1 LTFKQIRHRRLYQEI
16 IQQVKA
22 QVISG
27 ELAPGDRIPSEREIA
42 EQLGVS
48 RTAVREALIAME
60 VMGLVESRP
69 GDGTFVRTPR
79 TEQQLEPLAS
89 LVVLEREKLT
99 ELYEMRRVM
108 EVACASRAA
117 TRATPEQLVTLRGW
131 LKQME
136 ADLHSGELGEEA
148 DFRFHLAIA
157 ESTHNSLLL
166 HFMHTI
172 SAGLRQVMIASR
184 QRLYR
189 MDGMPELLLEEH
201 RSIYAAIAAQDPE
214 RASVEMRR
222 HLDGVSARVLNV
234 DADEPAPAGPGPRN
248 SRGAQ

>member
-22 QVISG
+22 QMISG
-27 ELAPGDRIPSEREIA
+27 ELAPGDRIPSERDIA

-60 VMGLVESRP
+60 VMGLIESRP

-79 TEQQLEPLAS
+79 LEQQMEPLTS
-89 LVVLEREKLT
+89 LIVLEREKLT

-117 TRATPEQLVTLRGW
+117 TRATPEQLVTISGW
-131 LKQME
+131 LSQME
-136 ADLHSGELGEEA
+136 ADLHSGERGEEA

-157 ESTHNSLLL
+157 ESTHNSLML

-172 SAGLRQVMIASR
+172 SDGLRQVMIASR

-201 RSIYAAIAAQDPE
+201 RSIFAAIAAQDPE
-214 RASVEMRR
+214 RASVKMRR

-234 DADEPAPAGPGPRN
+234 DADEPFTGRAR
-248 SRGAQ
+248 ST